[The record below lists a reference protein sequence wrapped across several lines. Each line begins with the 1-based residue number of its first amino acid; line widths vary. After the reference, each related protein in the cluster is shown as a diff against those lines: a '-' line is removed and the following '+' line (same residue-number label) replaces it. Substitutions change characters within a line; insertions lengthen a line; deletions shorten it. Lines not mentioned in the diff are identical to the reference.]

1 MQIKSNQVNNFNVKI
16 LNHVF
21 KHLIFYR
28 MKIKETSKRN
38 NIIVSS
44 LLINFIS
51 AATNQIIKNYFFAG
65 RPNPT

>member
-1 MQIKSNQVNNFNVKI
+1 MKIKSNQVNNFNVKI
-16 LNHVF
+16 LNNVF
-21 KHLIFYR
+21 THAIFYR

-51 AATNQIIKNYFFAG
+51 AATNQIIINYFLLV
-65 RPNPT
+65 NLT